1 MPPPYFLDFKILAGN
16 RQRKKFQKLAGVGV
30 ASACV
35 GLGSKLER
43 SQVRVC
49 GIGVASEGTV
59 SWRVCGLRVASER
72 KVSWRVFGSGL
83 GEALLVMWVDVKV
96 MLLG

>member
-1 MPPPYFLDFKILAGN
+1 M
-16 RQRKKFQKLAGVGV
+16 GV

-35 GLGSKLER
+35 ELGR

-59 SWRVCGLRVASER
+59 SWRVCELGVASER
-72 KVSWRVFGSGL
+72 KVSWRVSGLGL
-83 GEALLVMWVDVKV
+83 GEAFLVMWVDVRV